1 MNIAIWII
9 AIVEVIRM
17 LQNCIQIMQIEKANS
32 NPQFER
38 ATDEFI
44 KSLNK
49 TDKEFMETMLEQLK
63 EQNNGR

>member
-9 AIVEVIRM
+9 AICELIRLIQNS
-17 LQNCIQIMQIEKANS
+17 LQLLMMNYERK
-32 NPQFER
+32 NPQMKR

-49 TDKEFMETMLEQLK
+49 SDKEFVEDFLK
-63 EQNNGR
+63 ELRENK

>member
-9 AIVEVIRM
+9 AICELVRLIQNS
-17 LQNCIQIMQIEKANS
+17 LQLLMMNGARKND
-32 NPQFER
+32 QFKR

-49 TDKEFMETMLEQLK
+49 TDKEFMEDMLKKFEENK
-63 EQNNGR
+63 

>member
-9 AIVEVIRM
+9 AICELIRLIQNS
-17 LQNCIQIMQIEKANS
+17 LQLLMMNYERK
-32 NPQFER
+32 NPQMKR

-49 TDKEFMETMLEQLK
+49 SDKEFVEDFLKELK
-63 EQNNGR
+63 EQNK